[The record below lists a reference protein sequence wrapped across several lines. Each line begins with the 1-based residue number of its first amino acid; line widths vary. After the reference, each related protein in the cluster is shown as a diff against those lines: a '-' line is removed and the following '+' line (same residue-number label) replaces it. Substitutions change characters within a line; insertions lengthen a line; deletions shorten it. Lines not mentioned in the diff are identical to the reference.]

1 MIRSYYS
8 YILPFYTA
16 FLLYMMLFGMGREA
30 GEIGNLQLKP
40 FRSIHFFFVADVSFG
55 RFFLNI
61 ICNIAVFV
69 PFGWLG
75 LSFKKVRSIFVLFP
89 VFVFGI
95 MAVELIQH
103 FSGRGTADIDDVILN
118 TVGML
123 SGYFFLAVFRR
134 KLLQSELDTLDK
146 LELFNR

>member
-8 YILPFYTA
+8 YVLPFYTL

-75 LSFKKVRSIFVLFP
+75 VSFRQLRSIWILFP
-89 VFVFGI
+89 VFVLGI
-95 MAVELIQH
+95 CGVEMIQH
-103 FSGRGTADIDDVILN
+103 FSGRGTADIDDVMLN
-118 TVGML
+118 TLGML
-123 SGYFFLAVFRR
+123 TGYVFLSAFKRR
-134 KLLQSELDTLDK
+134 LLETELQQLEK
-146 LELFNR
+146 LELLNH